1 MLPHSDFL
9 LHPRLAADTTTL
21 GFFPLCQVLLSKDS
35 NVPWLILV
43 PRRDN
48 IKEIHHLTYAEQMQ
62 LMQESSALA
71 QIIEQI
77 YTPDKLN
84 IAAIGNMVP
93 QLHIHHVARFQQDA
107 VWPAPI
113 WGNLTSKLRSA
124 DEQIQASLPLLEQLN
139 QLTDFVPAK

>member
-21 GFFPLCQVLLSKDS
+21 GFFPLCQVLLNKDC

-43 PRRDN
+43 PRRNN
-48 IKEIHHLTYAEQMQ
+48 IKEIHHLTNTEQVQ

-71 QIIEQI
+71 RIIEQI
-77 YTPDKLN
+77 YTPDKIN

-107 VWPAPI
+107 VWPLPI
-113 WGNLTSKLRSA
+113 WGNLTSKLRTA
-124 DEQIQASLPLLEQLN
+124 DEQEKTSILLLEKLK

>member
-1 MLPHSDFL
+1 MLPHSDFV
-9 LHPRLAADTTTL
+9 LHPQLLADTTTL

-43 PRRDN
+43 PQRNN
-48 IKEIHHLTYAEQMQ
+48 IKEIHQLTDAEQIQ
-62 LMQESSALA
+62 LMQESSSLA
-71 QIIEQI
+71 RIIEQI

-84 IAAIGNMVP
+84 IAAIGNIVS

-113 WGNLTSKLRSA
+113 WGHLASKLRSVH
-124 DEQIQASLPLLEQLN
+124 EQTQASLLLLEKLKQLAN
-139 QLTDFVPAK
+139 FVPAD